1 MASPAQLLGQT
12 ISHYRIL
19 EKIGGGGMGVV
30 YKAEDTDLGRYV
42 ALKFLPDE
50 FAKDPQAL
58 DRFRREAR
66 AASALN
72 HPNICTIYE
81 IGKHDGHS
89 FIVMEFLDG
98 MTLKYRIGARP
109 IETEVL
115 LNLAIEIADALDAA
129 HSEGIIHRDIKP
141 ANIFVTKRGHAKVL
155 DFGLAKLTYG
165 ARVAEAAAAGEP
177 TMSEELLTSP
187 GTAIGTVAYMSP
199 EQVRAKD
206 LDMRTDLFSFG
217 AVLYEMVTGRLP
229 FRGESSGVIFDL
241 ILNKAPIPP
250 VRLNPDLPVELEHII
265 YKCLEKDRELRYQ
278 HAADVRADLK
288 RLKRDTDSG
297 QGRAASVATEPS
309 SAGPGVPAADRLS
322 SGVVLLAEAKRHKGV
337 LAFMLVGLTVL
348 VAALGIYLSRLR
360 PREREWDLQGMTISR
375 ITQSG
380 SADNVAISPDGRY
393 IVYALREGEKQ
404 SLNVRQVAT
413 GSDVQIL
420 PPEEV
425 MIWGLTFSPDAN
437 YIDFVRSEKNN
448 LVNNF
453 LYRMP
458 VLGGTPRL
466 VIQEG
471 LDFSTSYSP
480 DGTQFAFTR
489 VRSAE
494 QEQIDVL
501 IANADG
507 SKQRVLATLPYL
519 DLFTWGTAWSPD
531 GKTVAVATSESK
543 KGLRSV
549 LWAISVRDGLVREI
563 YSSSGLIG
571 RPRWLP
577 DGSGLLAPIGT
588 INQVLRGQL
597 WFIPFPNGQAQRLTN
612 DLMDYQLCCLDLTH
626 DGRTLVDTA
635 VARVSDLWLAP
646 AGDIA
651 KAKQVT
657 LRESAVGR
665 FSWMPDGRIVF
676 ASGDGNLISLNPDGS
691 GRTQLTANGHAS
703 WDPSVC
709 GDGRYIVYSAFEE
722 QKVGIWRMDANGSN
736 PTRIADETVGASPQC
751 SPDGKW
757 VIYLRGP
764 SWTLMRVII
773 TGEKP
778 PETLARS
785 PATGGGAVPAF
796 SPDGKRIAY
805 VTLPSSPVEN
815 PSSPS
820 ASLPNQLKV
829 IAFDGGAGLQQ
840 FDWPAS
846 AGLSAA
852 PHWMPGGEAIDYV
865 LTHNGV
871 SNIWRQNLAG
881 GAPKQITNF
890 ESGQI
895 FDFDWSRDGRQ
906 LALTRGSESSDVI
919 MIRNFR

>member
-1 MASPAQLLGQT
+1 MIGQT
-12 ISHYRIL
+12 ISHYRIVEQL
-19 EKIGGGGMGVV
+19 GGGGMGVV
-30 YKAEDTDLGRYV
+30 YKAEDKDLGRFV

-50 FAKDPQAL
+50 VAQDTQAL

-66 AASALN
+66 TASALN

-98 MTLKYRIGARP
+98 MTLKYRIGERP

-115 LNLAIEIADALDAA
+115 LSLAIEIADALDVA
-129 HSEGIIHRDIKP
+129 HSGGIIHRDIKP

-165 ARVAEAAAAGEP
+165 ARMVEAGAAGEP
-177 TMSEELLTSP
+177 TMSEEHLTSP

-206 LDMRTDLFSFG
+206 LDVRTDLFSFG
-217 AVLYEMVTGRLP
+217 AVLYEMATGTLP
-229 FRGESSGVIFDL
+229 FRGASAGVIFDL

-288 RLKRDTDSG
+288 RLKRDRDSG
-297 QGRAASVATEPS
+297 QGRGTNVVVEPS
-309 SAGPGVPAADRLS
+309 SAGPGVPAADRPS
-322 SGVVLLAEAKRHKGV
+322 SGVVLLADVKRHKRL
-337 LAFMLVGLTVL
+337 LAFMLIGLTVL
-348 VAALGIYLSRLR
+348 VAALGIYLSKLS
-360 PREREWDLQGMTISR
+360 PRRREWNLQGMTISR
-375 ITQSG
+375 ITQRG
-380 SADNVAISPDGRY
+380 NAVNVAISPDGRY

-404 SLNVRQVAT
+404 SLNVRQVVT

-425 MIWGLTFSPDAN
+425 IFWGLTFSPDAN

-448 LVNNF
+448 LINNL

-466 VIQEG
+466 VMQEG
-471 LDFSTSYSP
+471 LDFPTSYSP
-480 DGTQFAFTR
+480 DGTQLAFTR

-494 QEQIDVL
+494 QGKIDVL
-501 IANADG
+501 VAHADG

-519 DLFTWGTAWSPD
+519 DAFSFGTAWSPD
-531 GKTVAVATSESK
+531 GNTIAVASVEPN

-549 LWAISVRDGLVREI
+549 LWAISVGDGSIREI
-563 YSSSGLIG
+563 YSSAGIIGLAH
-571 RPRWLP
+571 WLP
-577 DGSGLLAPIGT
+577 DGTGLLASVGNIA
-588 INQVLRGQL
+588 QFLRGQL
-597 WFIPFPNGQAQRLTN
+597 WFIPFPNGEAQRLTN
-612 DLMDYQLCCLDLTH
+612 DLMDYQLCCLDLTR
-626 DGRTLVDTA
+626 DGKTLVDTS
-635 VARVSDLWLAP
+635 VTTVSDLWLAP
-646 AGDIA
+646 LGDIA

-657 LRESAVGR
+657 PRGSSVGR

-676 ASGDGNLISLNPDGS
+676 ASGEGTLLSLNPDGS
-691 GRTQLTANGHAS
+691 GHTQLTPNDHSS

-709 GDGRYIVYSAFEE
+709 GDGRYIVYSAYEE
-722 QKVGIWRMDANGSN
+722 QKIGIWRIDADGSN
-736 PTRIADETVGASPQC
+736 PKRIADETFAASPQC

-778 PETLARS
+778 PETLTKN
-785 PATGGGAVPAF
+785 PAPGSRLVPAF

-805 VTLPSSPVEN
+805 IASPVSPVDN

-820 ASLPNQLKV
+820 SSQPNQLRV
-829 IAFDGGAGLQQ
+829 IAFDEGTTLQQ
-840 FDWPAS
+840 FDWPVS
-846 AGLSAA
+846 AGLFFGS
-852 PHWMPGGEAIDYV
+852 PHWAPASEAIDYV

-871 SNIWRQNLAG
+871 SNIWRQNLVRG
-881 GAPKQITNF
+881 TTKQITNF

-895 FDFDWSRDGRQ
+895 FDFNWSRDGRQ
-906 LALTRGSESSDVI
+906 LALTRGNESSDVI
-919 MIRNFR
+919 MISHFR